1 MSENRRKRK
10 FELVKEL
17 CEKEQVISEQDD
29 LINRLKDEKD
39 GLIKITD
46 KLCRVMPSQKE
57 EPTRYEQALDIIQE
71 QAINL
76 TELEDKNKQLLTACE
91 SALDYGDPK
100 NMVDAELAR
109 VAIYNILQTA
119 IRTAKGE

>member
-1 MSENRRKRK
+1 
-10 FELVKEL
+10 
-17 CEKEQVISEQDD
+17 
-29 LINRLKDEKD
+29 
-39 GLIKITD
+39 
-46 KLCRVMPSQKE
+46 MPSQKE

-91 SALDYGDPK
+91 SALYDLGTGWKRNWYSDEDV
-100 NMVDAELAR
+100 NDARITL
-109 VAIYNILQTA
+109 LTA